1 ALLGLRL
8 GHALDVSA
16 EVLPPHDI
24 LGRCQRIALCAY
36 RLKPALNI
44 EKARL
49 PHDSLARSAHG
60 PLRSASQIRSDLARR
75 IFRGAQGPVPHHQ
88 PRPKA
93 LLIMCWPAQ
102 GRFAANPEKARTRD
116 APRTS
121 TASGM
126 PNAMPDHIARIVQG
140 AGPPIPASASVSG
153 GFGLS
158 AAMAAA
164 ASNCSLI
171 SV

>member
-1 ALLGLRL
+1 MDGKLPQPLTAGASWQNGSKLNSALS
-8 GHALDVSA
+8 ALHHRVS
-16 EVLPPHDI
+16 
-24 LGRCQRIALCAY
+24 R
-36 RLKPALNI
+36 N
-44 EKARL
+44 
-49 PHDSLARSAHG
+49 
-60 PLRSASQIRSDLARR
+60 ASCLHLSFNYSQSV
-75 IFRGAQGPVPHHQ
+75 FFGQGPVPHHQ

-102 GRFAANPEKARTRD
+102 GRFAANPEKAHTRD

-140 AGPPIPASASVSG
+140 AGPPIPTSASVSG

-158 AAMAAA
+158 AAMTAA

>member
-1 ALLGLRL
+1 
-8 GHALDVSA
+8 
-16 EVLPPHDI
+16 PPHD
-24 LGRCQRIALCAY
+24 LLDRFQRIAFGAD

-102 GRFAANPEKARTRD
+102 GCLAATQERAPTGD
-116 APRTS
+116 AQKTTP
-121 TASGM
+121 ASGM

-140 AGPPIPASASVSG
+140 AGPPIPTSASVSG